1 MEKIK
6 AYDFPDFWEEILI
19 MIEGQQNCLVFD
31 LPQGSAER
39 KKVEI
44 SFNHTLQNIVI
55 EKIQRI
61 QNPKLWK
68 VFNNEKKDVEYK
80 NGG

>member
-31 LPQGSAER
+31 LP
-39 KKVEI
+39 
-44 SFNHTLQNIVI
+44 
-55 EKIQRI
+55 
-61 QNPKLWK
+61 
-68 VFNNEKKDVEYK
+68 
-80 NGG
+80 

>member
-1 MEKIK
+1 
-6 AYDFPDFWEEILI
+6 
-19 MIEGQQNCLVFD
+19 
-31 LPQGSAER
+31 
-39 KKVEI
+39 VEI
-44 SFNHTLQNIVI
+44 SFNLTLQNIVI
-55 EKIQRI
+55 EKVQRI